1 VSRVV
6 DYRTPV
12 AASYEY
18 QDDTQVLLIRTPY
31 NPAFI
36 KEFKEIVPY
45 SARTWDSE
53 RKLWIIKDIDYTE
66 DVLDLMSKY
75 FPNFLIGDI

>member
-1 VSRVV
+1 MSRVV

-18 QDDTQVLLIRTPY
+18 EGEAQILLIRTPY
-31 NPAFI
+31 NPIFI

-45 SARTWDSE
+45 SARDWDGE
-53 RKLWIIKDIDYTE
+53 RKLWIVKDIDFTE
-66 DVLDLMSKY
+66 DVLDLMAKY
-75 FPNFLIGDI
+75 FPNFSIGDI

>member
-1 VSRVV
+1 MAKIV

-18 QDDTQVLLIRTPY
+18 QDDRQMLLIRTPY

-36 KEFKEIVPY
+36 KEFKDVVPY
-45 SARTWDSE
+45 SCREWDGE
-53 RKLWIIKDIDYTE
+53 RKLWIIKDIDFTE
-66 DVLDLMSKY
+66 DVLDLLAKY
-75 FPNFLIGDI
+75 FPNFPIGDI